1 MCFNYIYQITILKV
15 EKLFIPF
22 LVSCVTGGKIVLI
35 SKVNFVLLRLKQT
48 KQDMITSVK
57 LMLNKSR
64 ILNNGS
70 YPLVFQ
76 VIHNRRKKL
85 LYTGY
90 RMKEEVFDESE
101 GKIMNG
107 VGSTFTATE
116 VVKMNRELR
125 KMRNQIDIR
134 IRQLERTREE
144 FTVEDILTQNAFGT
158 GKSQFY
164 LLRYINAQIERK
176 QELKKVGM
184 AAAYKSTRSSLA
196 KFIGC
201 PDVRM
206 SEVDLAFVRR
216 YEDFLYSN
224 GASGNT
230 VSYYLRNLRSLYN
243 QAVTD
248 GYHPR
253 GEYPFAKAQTRPAK
267 TVKRALSRTDMQNL
281 ADLNLENEP
290 ELEFT
295 RDLYLFSFY
304 AQGMAF
310 VDIVLLKKTD
320 ICNGVLTYSRHKSKQ
335 LIRIVVTPQMQ
346 GVIDKY
352 NTENEYLFPIISGEY
367 ASGYQKYR
375 LALGRIN
382 RHLKKIAVAADIKV
396 ALTTYTARHTWATL
410 ARDYGAPISVIS
422 AGLGHTSEEMTRV
435 YLKDFDVSM
444 LNQVNSMVTNLS
456 K

>member
-1 MCFNYIYQITILKV
+1 M
-15 EKLFIPF
+15 
-22 LVSCVTGGKIVLI
+22 
-35 SKVNFVLLRLKQT
+35 
-48 KQDMITSVK
+48 
-57 LMLNKSR
+57 
-64 ILNNGS
+64 
-70 YPLVFQ
+70 
-76 VIHNRRKKL
+76 
-85 LYTGY
+85 
-90 RMKEEVFDESE
+90 FDELE

-107 VGSTFTATE
+107 VSSTFTATE

-125 KMRNQIDIR
+125 KMRNQIDTR

-144 FTVEDILTQNAFGT
+144 FTVEDILAQNAFGT
-158 GKSQFY
+158 GKPQFY
-164 LLRYINAQIERK
+164 LLRYINTQIERK

-196 KFIGC
+196 KFISR

-243 QAVTD
+243 QAVMD

-253 GEYPFAKAQTRPAK
+253 VEYPFAKAQTRPAK
-267 TVKRALSRTDMQNL
+267 TVKRALSRKDMQIL
-281 ADLNLENEP
+281 ADLDLTNEP
-290 ELEFT
+290 QLEFA

-310 VDIVLLKKTD
+310 VDIVLLKKVD

-335 LIRIVVTPQMQ
+335 LIRIAVTPQMQ
-346 GVIDKY
+346 GLIDKY
-352 NTENEYLFPIISGEY
+352 KTENEYLFPIISGEY
-367 ASGYQKYR
+367 ASGYKQYR

-382 RHLKKIAVAADIKV
+382 RHLKKIAVVADIEV
-396 ALTTYTARHTWATL
+396 PLTTYTARHTWATL

-435 YLKDFDVSM
+435 YLKDFDVFM
-444 LNQVNSMVTNLS
+444 LNQVNSIVTNLS